1 MCLESE
7 EVLEVAALATELKRL
22 EGFILTLKAEADDD
36 ICSLQLSV
44 RSDDPNDSYAEPIYI
59 TANISA
65 KLLGAI
71 EEEKARCHS
80 ALIRLLT
87 AGDDDPI
94 E

>member
-44 RSDDPNDSYAEPIYI
+44 RSDDPNDSYAEPIYV
-59 TANISA
+59 TADIVA

-71 EEEKARCHS
+71 EEEKARCHF
-80 ALIRLLT
+80 ALVQLLT
-87 AGDDDPI
+87 AADDDPI